1 MKKTL
6 YITLASI
13 ALLSC
18 SQDETVAT
26 MDRVAIEF
34 DKVFVENS
42 TSSRA
47 ATDITLDNLYN
58 FSVYG
63 SVVKGDQEGN
73 IFNEQKV
80 EKTAGGYTYSP
91 AQYWIPSASYHFT
104 AIAPH
109 DGHWTYACKPGT
121 ESTYGTK
128 QAQYGTIT
136 FDNGSA
142 DAEQDLLWAYQTAET
157 VASISESPE
166 AVNFSFQHM
175 LSRAKFT
182 FKNGFAEGSN
192 ISLKI
197 KDVTITNAHKVGTI
211 ELNGNNL
218 PVVWTVAE
226 GTAEAPNTFEKNF
239 GDANGKP
246 VADYYGPQTS
256 ANTDHYYLIPVE
268 DASYTI
274 EFSVDLYQAGVLLQ
288 ENIAKTAQITSLD
301 MKRGYSYEFKAEL
314 NASNTSNDGALEA
327 IEFNVTG
334 VQGWTEASIDANITT
349 QTPSN

>member
-6 YITLASI
+6 FITLASI
-13 ALLSC
+13 ALVSC

-47 ATDITLDNLYN
+47 AEDITLDKLNN

-73 IFNEQKV
+73 IFDEQKV

-91 AQYWIPSASYHFT
+91 AQYWIPGAIYHFT

-109 DGHWTYACKPGT
+109 EGHWTYTCKPGT

-136 FDNGSA
+136 FQNGEA
-142 DAEQDLLWAYQTAET
+142 AAEQDLLWAYQTATTGATITEN
-157 VASISESPE
+157 PD
-166 AVNFSFQHM
+166 AVSFSFQHM

-182 FKNGFAEGSN
+182 FINGFAEGSN
-192 ISLKI
+192 ISLKV
-197 KDVTITNAHKVGTI
+197 KDVTITNAHYMGSI
-211 ELNGNNL
+211 ELNGNTL
-218 PVVWTVAE
+218 PDVWTPAE
-226 GTAEAPNTFEKNF
+226 GIGEVPATFVKNF
-239 GDANGKP
+239 GDA
-246 VADYYGPQTS
+246 GPAAKYAPKEKAQTG
-256 ANTDHYYLIPVE
+256 HYYLIPV
-268 DASYTI
+268 ANANYKIKFTI
-274 EFSVDLYQAGVLLQ
+274 DLYQAGVLLL
-288 ENIAKTAQITSLD
+288 ENIQKTADIIGLD

-314 NASNTSNDGALEA
+314 NASNTSNEGSLEA
-327 IEFNVTG
+327 IEFKVTG
-334 VQGWTEASIDANITT
+334 VEDWKDYTM
-349 QTPSN
+349 

>member
-47 ATDITLDNLYN
+47 AEDITLDKLNN

-73 IFNEQKV
+73 IFDEQKV

-91 AQYWIPSASYHFT
+91 AQYWIPGASYHFT

-109 DGHWTYACKPGT
+109 EGHWTYTCKSGT

-136 FDNGSA
+136 FQNGEA
-142 DAEQDLLWAYQTAET
+142 AAEQDLLWAYQTAT
-157 VASISESPE
+157 TGATISENPD
-166 AVNFSFQHM
+166 AVSFSFQHM

-182 FKNGFAEGSN
+182 FINGFAEGSN
-192 ISLKI
+192 ISLKV
-197 KDVTITNAHKVGTI
+197 KDVTITNAHNVGSI
-211 ELNGNNL
+211 ELNGNTL
-218 PVVWTVAE
+218 PDVWTPAE
-226 GTAEAPNTFEKNF
+226 GTNEVPATFKKIFGEAGTAAKYAPKEK
-239 GDANGKP
+239 A
-246 VADYYGPQTS
+246 QTG
-256 ANTDHYYLIPVE
+256 HYYLIPV
-268 DASYTI
+268 ANANFKI
-274 EFSVDLYQAGVLLQ
+274 EFTIDLYQAGVLLL
-288 ENIAKTAQITSLD
+288 ENIQKTANIIGFD

-314 NASNTSNDGALEA
+314 NASNTTNEGTLEA

-334 VQGWTEASIDANITT
+334 VQGWTEASIDAESPY
-349 QTPSN
+349 TPSN